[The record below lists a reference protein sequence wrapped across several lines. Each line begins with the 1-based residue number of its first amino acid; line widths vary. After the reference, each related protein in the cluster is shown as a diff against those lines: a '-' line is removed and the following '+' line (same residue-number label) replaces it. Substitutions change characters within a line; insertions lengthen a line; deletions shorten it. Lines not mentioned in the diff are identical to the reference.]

1 MLMKPLVLAVFLAAS
16 ASAFAIN
23 VNVKHGDRIGVLTIS
38 ERHAYASEHR
48 VAEALQN
55 YLCDELSARGF
66 DAFRAGETYDE
77 LRRDD
82 RANADY
88 YVEVVS
94 SHGDA
99 NVMGAVGV
107 GGGPIAAEMGVVVSH
122 VATELRL
129 YDGRTLELID
139 RYDLHQ
145 RRTSVAPT
153 GVGIGGRSII
163 AWIAL
168 PIVQRAQY
176 RAVAHDV
183 ARDAADRIAAGA
195 HGR

>member
-1 MLMKPLVLAVFLAAS
+1 MKPLAVAILLTAS
-16 ASAFAIN
+16 VSAFAID
-23 VNVKHGDRIGVLTIS
+23 VNVKRGDRIGVLTIS
-38 ERHAYASEHR
+38 ERHAYSSEHR

-55 YLCDELSARGF
+55 YLREELSARGF
-66 DAFRAGETYDE
+66 DAFRVSDTYDE
-77 LRRDD
+77 LRRND

-99 NVMGAVGV
+99 NVMGVVGV
-107 GGGPIAAEMGVVVSH
+107 GGGPIAAEVGVVVSH
-122 VATELRL
+122 LATELRL

-145 RRTSVAPT
+145 QRTSVAPT
-153 GVGIGGRSII
+153 GIGIGREVFG
-163 AWIAL
+163 WIAL
-168 PIVQRAQY
+168 PFLQRAQY
-176 RAVAHDV
+176 RVVAHDV

-195 HGR
+195 RGR

>member
-1 MLMKPLVLAVFLAAS
+1 MTMKPLAVVLLLAAS
-16 ASAFAIN
+16 VPVFAID
-23 VNVKHGDRIGVLTIS
+23 VNVKRGVSVGVLTIS
-38 ERHAYASEHR
+38 ERHAYTSEHR
-48 VAEALQN
+48 IADALQN
-55 YLCDELSARGF
+55 YLRDELGTRGF
-66 DAFRAGETYDE
+66 DAFRVAETYDE
-77 LRRDD
+77 LQRND

-107 GGGPIAAEMGVVVSH
+107 GGGPIAAEVGVVVSH

-145 RRTSVAPT
+145 RRTGIAPT

-163 AWIAL
+163 AWIAV

-176 RAVAHDV
+176 RAVVHDV